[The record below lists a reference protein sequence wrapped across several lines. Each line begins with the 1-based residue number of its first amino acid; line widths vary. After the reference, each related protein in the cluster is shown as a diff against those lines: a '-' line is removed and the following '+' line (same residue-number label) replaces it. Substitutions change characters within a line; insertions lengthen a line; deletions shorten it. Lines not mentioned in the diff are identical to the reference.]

1 MLNIKVCLCISINY
15 LINIFSDELRML
27 YICVFFFV
35 RNIDIISMFIG
46 SMLSIKVSYGWIVGK
61 VVIMVF
67 IISRKMVLGVNNDDM
82 KRKMW

>member
-1 MLNIKVCLCISINY
+1 MLNIKVCLFISINY

>member
-1 MLNIKVCLCISINY
+1 MLNIKVCLFISINY
-15 LINIFSDELRML
+15 LIDIFSEELRML

-46 SMLSIKVSYGWIVGK
+46 SMLSIKVSYGWIEGK

>member
-1 MLNIKVCLCISINY
+1 
-15 LINIFSDELRML
+15 ML

>member
-1 MLNIKVCLCISINY
+1 MLNIKVCLFISINY
-15 LINIFSDELRML
+15 LIDIFSDELRML

-35 RNIDIISMFIG
+35 RNIDIISMLIG

>member
-1 MLNIKVCLCISINY
+1 MIV
-15 LINIFSDELRML
+15 NIFSEELRML

>member
-1 MLNIKVCLCISINY
+1 
-15 LINIFSDELRML
+15 ML

-35 RNIDIISMFIG
+35 RNIDIISMLIG